1 MMTRLNCRRR
11 PAAGRIG
18 AFVGASALALT
29 ALTGPAAAQA
39 EAPRSVEITAQPL
52 DRALVALGRQFNLI
66 VVIPEEAA
74 AGRTSPSLAG
84 VYAPEEAFA
93 RLLEGSGLEARRSAS
108 GAMVIAASAAQEN
121 AAAPETGYAVEDEIV
136 VTGAREYLYR
146 TQTTSTLGPAIP
158 LAELPATVNVITGD
172 FLEDTLAYDF
182 EDIAAYVPGVINGG
196 FSGGTN
202 ATVVVRGFSNSAI
215 FFNGMRQFRQLQQTP
230 SLDTIDRVE
239 IVKGPSGADF
249 GVADAGGTVLF
260 VTKKPQRE
268 FGGEVFAA
276 IGDFGFRWLRGD
288 VTGPITE
295 NGDLRYRLI
304 TAYSERAEWR
314 DGRPDQTPR
323 WTVAPSLAWDYMPG
337 GNLTFEYQHTFSN
350 EPLDRGIFYLEGA
363 GFEDNDNFAPRT
375 FSIQSE
381 QDEQEIHSDRFELAL
396 NQQLGPVFSVQ
407 LQAQRQQE
415 DIENLQLNFASIRNV
430 FADDGLTWDGVTR
443 EVGYGSL
450 RDRLTETTVDNLS
463 GVLRADFA
471 LGAVENTVRVGY
483 QYSDGEFEVDYNI
496 AGGDGRLRISNTLN
510 IFEPDNNPDLV
521 FTGRDTA
528 VFFSDEQEVQSVF
541 GQWSADI
548 AGRARLIAGVRYDD
562 AEFVRRFDSTAG
574 PGTPTENTSS
584 EVSYRIAGS
593 YDITPFMTAFAG
605 YSDSWTPQGG
615 VTRDLQAIDPL
626 HNVSYEVGLKTELFN
641 GAALWT
647 NTIYQITR
655 DNIAAAD
662 PDDPTDEFSIPFG
675 EVRIR
680 GFESEIAGSVNDDL
694 DLTAGLTLQESENI
708 RTENPADLGNEFA
721 GVPNFQASV
730 FGNYRLTQ
738 LGLPRLSGRIG
749 VIHVGER
756 EGNGLNNFQLPAY
769 TRVDLGAR
777 FALFETTEIDI
788 FVENLFDEFYI
799 EQTQGRA
806 IPEIGLIPGNRRLV
820 QFSIRHSF

>member
-1 MMTRLNCRRR
+1 MTRGAFKVAKKSNRNWGKAALLAAASSVAMAATAPTAYAQEKAELTASQIVDLPAGPLGQSIVAISELFAVPIVALNTLV
-11 PAAGRIG
+11 AGRQAPSVSG
-18 AFVGASALALT
+18 TLTMEQALA
-29 ALTGPAAAQA
+29 
-39 EAPRSVEITAQPL
+39 
-52 DRALVALGRQFNLI
+52 RA
-66 VVIPEEAA
+66 
-74 AGRTSPSLAG
+74 
-84 VYAPEEAFA
+84 
-93 RLLEGSGLEARRSAS
+93 LEGSGLTATVADNGGIIIQRRDAS
-108 GAMVIAASAAQEN
+108 VRR
-121 AAAPETGYAVEDEIV
+121 AVEDEII
-136 VTGAREYLYR
+136 VTGNRDYLYR
-146 TQTTSTLGPAIP
+146 TETTSTLGPSIP

-172 FLEDTLAYDF
+172 FLEDTLAYDI
-182 EDIAAYVPGVINGG
+182 EDIVAYVPGVINGG

-202 ATVVVRGFSNSAI
+202 ATVIVRGFSNSAI
-215 FFNGMRQFRQLQQTP
+215 FFNGLRQFRQLQQSP
-230 SLDTIDRVE
+230 SLDTIERVE

-249 GVADAGGTVLF
+249 GVADAGGTVMF
-260 VTKKPQRE
+260 VTKKPQQE
-268 FGGEVFAA
+268 FGGELFAS

-288 VTGPITE
+288 VTGPIAD

-304 TAYSERAEWR
+304 AAYSERAEWR

-337 GNLTFEYQHTFSN
+337 GEITFEYQHTFSN

-381 QDEQEIHSDRFELAL
+381 QDEQEIHSNRFELAL
-396 NQQLGPVFSVQ
+396 NQQLGDIFSVQ

-415 DIENLQLNFASIRNV
+415 DIENFQINFASIRNV

-443 EVGYGSL
+443 EVSLNL
-450 RDRLTETTVDNLS
+450 RDRLTETTVDNLA
-463 GVLRADFA
+463 GTLRADFIV
-471 LGAVENTVRVGY
+471 GAIENTVRVGY
-483 QYSDGEFEVDYNI
+483 QYSDGEFEVDYSTN
-496 AGGDGRLRISNTLN
+496 GGDGRRRVSNTLN
-510 IFEPDNNPDLV
+510 IFEPDNNPELV

-528 VFFSDEQEVQSVF
+528 VFFTDRQEVQSVF

-548 AGRARLIAGVRYDD
+548 AGRARLIAGLRYDD
-562 AEFVRRFDSTAG
+562 AAFTRRFDSTAG
-574 PGTPTENTSS
+574 PGTPTENASS

-615 VTRDLQAIDPL
+615 VTRDLEAIDPL
-626 HNVSYEVGLKTELFN
+626 HNVSYEVGLKTELFG

-647 NTIYQITR
+647 NTLYQITR

-662 PDDPTDEFSIPFG
+662 PDDPTNEFSIPFG

-680 GFESEIAGSVNDDL
+680 GFESEIAGSVNEDL

-708 RTENPADLGNEFA
+708 RTENPADQGNEFA

-730 FGNYRLTQ
+730 FANYRLTRF
-738 LGLPRLSGRIG
+738 GLSRLSGRVG

-777 FALFETTEIDI
+777 FALFESTEIDI

-806 IPEIGLIPGNRRLV
+806 IPDIGLIPGNRRLV